1 MTRSPRF
8 GRFTLT
14 SLCLLCVFAMT
25 ACKPA
30 STRPETLPT
39 PPSVACDV
47 PKFTMIPP
55 VPLFIWMD
63 EWAATVMGL
72 YEDAATKAGATNRCL
87 ADLRAKGV
95 IR

>member
-1 MTRSPRF
+1 MTRSQRF
-8 GRFTLT
+8 GKCTWIA
-14 SLCLLCVFAMT
+14 LCLLSASALQ

-30 STRPETLPT
+30 LTRPATLQT

-63 EWAATVMGL
+63 EWAAIVMGL
-72 YEDAATKAGATNRCL
+72 YEDAATSAGATNRCL
-87 ADLRAKGV
+87 RDLRAKGV